1 MKFDDDDDVDAPLD
15 AIVSRVVVVMSDDE
29 RATLD
34 AVRDALARR
43 LREDAS
49 IGGDGETDADGP
61 LGDDEYRRVLE
72 ALRLS
77 GEAAD
82 SADSRATVGARM
94 RDVFAACEEDGDDVD
109 DATFEARVRA
119 AVDGGEDV
127 NGTNDDGETALHA
140 AALYGKLSHV
150 RTLLRVG
157 GADVAVTDESG
168 GTALHDASASGHV
181 EVVRALTESA
191 RARGTLD
198 ALVRAED
205 EDEET
210 ALHHAARGEHGEVV
224 KLLLELG
231 ADATKRSSAG
241 ATARDLVEDAE
252 DVRAL
257 L

>member
-1 MKFDDDDDVDAPLD
+1 MSDDDDA
-15 AIVSRVVVVMSDDE
+15 E

-43 LREDAS
+43 LREEAS

-61 LGDDEYRRVLE
+61 LGDEEYRRVLE

-77 GEAAD
+77 GEAAAD
-82 SADSRATVGARM
+82 SDSRATTTTVGARM

-109 DATFEARVRA
+109 DASFEARVRA
-119 AVDGGEDV
+119 AVDEGEDV

-140 AALYGKLSHV
+140 AALYGKLSCV

-157 GADVAVTDESG
+157 GADVAVTDECG

-231 ADATKRSSAG
+231 ADPTKRSSAG

>member
-1 MKFDDDDDVDAPLD
+1 
-15 AIVSRVVVVMSDDE
+15 MSDDDA

-34 AVRDALARR
+34 AVRDALRRR

-49 IGGDGETDADGP
+49 IGGDGETSEDGAHD
-61 LGDDEYRRVLE
+61 DDEYRRVLE

-77 GEAAD
+77 GETVDA
-82 SADSRATVGARM
+82 RTTTTVGARM
-94 RDVFAACEEDGDDVD
+94 RDVFAACEEDGEDVD
-109 DATFEARVRA
+109 DDSFEARVRA
-119 AVDGGEDV
+119 AVDAGEDV

-140 AALYGKLSHV
+140 AALYGKLSFV

-157 GADVAVTDESG
+157 GADVAVRDECG

-181 EVVRALTESA
+181 DVARALTEWA

-198 ALVRAED
+198 ALVDAED

-252 DVRAL
+252 DVRGL